1 MSDALINVPVALIVV
16 AFIFL
21 ATALLGGF
29 YKKMRLKH
37 RNVANLHKR
46 RKLQGL

>member
-21 ATALLGGF
+21 VTALLGGF
-29 YKKMRLKH
+29 YKKVRRDR
-37 RNVANLHKR
+37 RNMTNLHRR
-46 RKLQGL
+46 RKLSGV